1 MIRFANKYD
10 NDKII
15 ELIKGFA
22 IELDTPLA
30 SNPLTWS
37 RTHCESILTMLY
49 AGLGFVLIDDEQT
62 GILVAVKSKYF
73 WNNNIIQL
81 QEVMLTGKTNI
92 VIARLIKE
100 YIKVAKDML
109 NKGEVNQAVI
119 ASFVGVDLSK
129 FGLKQLE
136 SKWEIK

>member
-22 IELDTPLA
+22 IELDTSLA

-37 RTHCESILTMLY
+37 RTYCESILTMLY

>member
-1 MIRFANKYD
+1 MIRFANKFD

-15 ELIKGFA
+15 ELIKEFA
-22 IELDTPLA
+22 SNIDSPLA

-37 RTHCESILTMLY
+37 KTHCEHILAMLY

-62 GILVAVKSKYF
+62 GILIAVKSKYI

-81 QEVMLTGKTNI
+81 QEIMLTAKTNI
-92 VIARLIKE
+92 IRARLIKE
-100 YIKVAKDML
+100 YIKISKDML
-109 NKGEVNQAVI
+109 NKNEVNQAVMS
-119 ASFVGVDLSK
+119 SFVGIDLSK